1 MPRTRQDILPS
12 EVSLTRWMAAVALC
26 TACGGDREPRECD
39 AGTPTCDSSLIISFP
54 DDRTRFL
61 LEVTDDLGMDLTI
74 DCPDEDTGLATQGGY
89 TWTCGAGRVTIDAH
103 VLFGATV
110 EVGIGATPPKAY
122 TPDYQ
127 RGGDF
132 CGNSCN
138 IGTID
143 L

>member
-1 MPRTRQDILPS
+1 M
-12 EVSLTRWMAAVALC
+12 TRWMALAALC
-26 TACGGDREPRECD
+26 AACSGDDTPRECD
-39 AGTPTCDSSLIISFP
+39 AGTPTCDSSLILNLP
-54 DDRTRFL
+54 DDRTIFI
-61 LEVTDDLGMDLTI
+61 LEVTDNLGMDLTI
-74 DCPDEDTGLATQGGY
+74 ECPDADTGLDTLDGY
-89 TWTCGAGRVTIDAH
+89 TWTCGTGRATIDAH
-103 VLFGATV
+103 VLFGDTV
-110 EVGIGATPPKAY
+110 EVGVGATPPKPY